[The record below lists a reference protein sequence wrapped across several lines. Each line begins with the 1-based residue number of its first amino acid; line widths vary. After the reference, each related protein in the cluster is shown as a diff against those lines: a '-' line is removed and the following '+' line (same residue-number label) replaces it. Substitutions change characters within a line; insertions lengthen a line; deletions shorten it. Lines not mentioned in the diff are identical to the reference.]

1 MRTASLNNVALGGG
15 NVRQRVLFSPLTSK
29 GQSTPLAS
37 VKAQIQKFDR
47 KRKSSCPGRFRG
59 MEVKWTFQMSEIPE
73 MWTVHR
79 MNRSLSA
86 PTLDRPFCTPYTIP
100 LFGFRLTR
108 EFIFEEVEN
117 RIYKSIVMVFL
128 VFSTQILN
136 GKKKGKNQVTPINRF
151 AASKNLNFASPIGRE
166 IRILPA
172 RKAIHLLQSSL
183 CRPRTELLWGARF
196 SMHMVCYFIS
206 DSSKSVANNS
216 QRIFLQPNNA
226 ASPRQPSVRMTSPAA
241 PPTPMT
247 PVGSDSGFGASPALQ
262 MPLSN

>member
-1 MRTASLNNVALGGG
+1 MCGEQTCSSTCINNSLCKNCSGRLRMRTASLNNVALGGG

-86 PTLDRPFCTPYTIP
+86 PTLDRPSCTPYTIP

-183 CRPRTELLWGARF
+183 CRPRTEVLWGRDFPCIWFVILSVIAPKV
-196 SMHMVCYFIS
+196 SQTIVNEYFCNQIM
-206 DSSKSVANNS
+206 
-216 QRIFLQPNNA
+216 LPHP
-226 ASPRQPSVRMTSPAA
+226 ASHQL
-241 PPTPMT
+241 
-247 PVGSDSGFGASPALQ
+247 G
-262 MPLSN
+262 